1 MPGTLQAE
9 ENGSY
14 IAGIDNKLFFIWFA
28 TTPVTTVSRT
38 KTNMH
43 IAHIY
48 YMLDNGINIIL
59 FKNNFLGNILAG
71 ELQGLV
77 SV

>member
-1 MPGTLQAE
+1 MPDTLQAE

-28 TTPVTTVSRT
+28 TIPVTTVSRT

-48 YMLDNGINIIL
+48 SMLDNGFNMIV
-59 FKNNFLGNILAG
+59 FKNNFLGNILTG